1 MRQLNYDELCSDIQS
16 WIKQYVYSAGA
27 QGVVVGLS
35 GGIDSAVTAAL
46 SVNAVGKRNVITVGL
61 PCESMNKDL
70 EDAKLVAESLGVRF
84 YTVDLSSTYKELLG
98 FLPSQIE
105 KKKNSLSNIKPR
117 LRMLTLYFIA
127 QSMGYIVGGTGNRT
141 EIAIGYFTK
150 YGDIELLN
158 VFLH

>member
-1 MRQLNYDELCSDIQS
+1 MRQLDFNKLCSDIQN
-16 WIKQYVYSAGA
+16 WIKIYLHTTGLG
-27 QGVVVGLS
+27 GVVVGLS
-35 GGIDSAVTAAL
+35 GGIDSAVTTAL
-46 SVNAVGKRNVITVGL
+46 SVNAIGKKNVITVGL

-84 YTVDLSSTYKELLG
+84 YTIDLSSAYKELLG
-98 FLPSQIE
+98 SLPSQIE
-105 KKKNSLSNIKPR
+105 KKKISLSNIKPR

>member
-1 MRQLNYDELCSDIQS
+1 MRVLDYEKICSDIQS

-35 GGIDSAVTAAL
+35 GGIDSAVTAGLCKNAL
-46 SVNAVGKRNVITVGL
+46 GKENVIGLGL
-61 PCESMNKDL
+61 PCESISKDL
-70 EDAKLVAESLGVRF
+70 EDAKLVTESLGVRF

-98 FLPSQIE
+98 SLPSQIE
-105 KKKNSLSNIKPR
+105 KKKISLSNIKPR

-141 EIAIGYFTK
+141 EVAIGYFTK